1 MGIEKRLLDLRNR
14 SRKSY
19 VSRLPQGHY
28 VVNAQAF
35 SAKPPV
41 TVWEMLLSFFRLALI
56 LCSCGPSKRTRVIDQ
71 MGESLYSDEL
81 EARWGD
87 GLALTQR
94 TAPRSAEASSFFERE
109 AALCATGRIH
119 DESEKT

>member
-1 MGIEKRLLDLRNR
+1 M
-14 SRKSY
+14 
-19 VSRLPQGHY
+19 
-28 VVNAQAF
+28 
-35 SAKPPV
+35 
-41 TVWEMLLSFFRLALI
+41 
-56 LCSCGPSKRTRVIDQ
+56 IDQ

-94 TAPRSAEASSFFERE
+94 TAPRNAEASSFFERE
-109 AALCATGRIH
+109 AASCATGRIH